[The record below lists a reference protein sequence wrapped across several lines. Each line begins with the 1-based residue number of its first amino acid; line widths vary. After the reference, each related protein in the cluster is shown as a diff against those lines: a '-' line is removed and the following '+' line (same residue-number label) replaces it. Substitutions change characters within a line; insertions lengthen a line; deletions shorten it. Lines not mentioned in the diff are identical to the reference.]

1 MAQLLGSGYHFKRIR
16 ILKDQELGN
25 GSYGMVCK
33 ALCDELLCAAK
44 LLHPVIVSERNVQ
57 KFHQEC
63 QILSGLKHPNIIQYL
78 GTHDDGPTSCQV
90 LLMELMEE
98 SLTSFLERS
107 APPLPFHTE
116 VNICHD
122 ISLALA
128 YLHSNDIIHRDLSS
142 NNVLLTADK
151 RAKVTDFGM
160 SRLANTSA
168 RLSTLTQAPGC
179 SVYMSPEALAHTPK
193 YSKKLDIFSMGVLI
207 IQILTCKYPSP
218 GSPRKRVV
226 DQRYPVPIEVPVIE
240 TVRRKAHIDL
250 VDPTHPLL
258 KHACACLSYEDKER
272 PTAQEMCYAILEL
285 EKSDRYL
292 KAKYDSEG
300 ALEKLQCQLKET
312 KEELAKMV
320 EVILKKPEE
329 ISRMSDAL
337 TKANEDISRKNKIIL
352 EKDEENFKKDQLL
365 QRLYDEQA
373 KKEQC
378 LKVEQNFSTNE
389 KQFYTGILTGK
400 FYINLTNFSPVRQ
413 THVSSVLDFISGAQ

>member
-1 MAQLLGSGYHFKRIR
+1 MAQLLGAGYHFKRIQ
-16 ILKDQELGN
+16 ILKDQELGC

-44 LLHPVIVSERNVQ
+44 LLHPAIVSKRNVQ

-63 QILSGLKHPNIIQYL
+63 QIMSSLKHPNIIQYL

-90 LLMELMEE
+90 LLMELMES
-98 SLTSFLERS
+98 SLTSFLEGS
-107 APPLPFHTE
+107 TPPLPFHTE
-116 VNICHD
+116 VNLCRD

-160 SRLANTSA
+160 LKLANTSA

-218 GSPRKRVV
+218 GSPTKKVV
-226 DQRYPVPIEVPVIE
+226 DQRYPRPLEVPVIDTE
-240 TVRRKAHIDL
+240 RRKAHIDL

-258 KHACACLSYEDKER
+258 KHACACLSYEDEDR
-272 PTAQEMCYAILEL
+272 PTAQEMCHLMLEL
-285 EKSDRYL
+285 EKNDCYL
-292 KAKYDSEG
+292 KAKCYSEG
-300 ALEKLQCQLKET
+300 LLEQLKCQLMEKT
-312 KEELAKMV
+312 EELA
-320 EVILKKPEE
+320 ERDET
-329 ISRMSDAL
+329 ISRIRKDM
-337 TKANEDISRKNKIIL
+337 TKMNEDISRKDKIIS
-352 EKDEENFKKDQLL
+352 EKDEEIVKKD
-365 QRLYDEQA
+365 
-373 KKEQC
+373 
-378 LKVEQNFSTNE
+378 
-389 KQFYTGILTGK
+389 
-400 FYINLTNFSPVRQ
+400 
-413 THVSSVLDFISGAQ
+413 